1 MRHIGARTV
10 VRFILKRILFQHQ
23 IQRLMCATVKLAQVM
38 NLAQCFNLRKFR
50 HPAVKAKAPPCGGA
64 DVTQFDLSARLTQ
77 FLAKVLHLQHHVQFI
92 LRAQTRT
99 FHRTPSPVDRRHEPE
114 PLESLRCLRLVPC
127 ETKHLSGAPCQG
139 QFPAHLCELPTVR
152 AERSNSRTTDTL
164 FCRSRRKL
172 PPGPVNAP
180 DFFPDSPRE
189 RSSFGHRSA
198 STLGGSTNVIPIDYE
213 RGCLQSLM
221 AIAESTRSSVV

>member
-1 MRHIGARTV
+1 MCKIARPWNRILKEHGPFEAQVLHLMDSSLYAGRLMVRAPLRVRRCCHLGARTV
-10 VRFILKRILFQHQ
+10 ARLILKRILFQLQ

-99 FHRTPSPVDRRHEPE
+99 FHRTPSPVDRWHEPE

-139 QFPAHLCELPTVR
+139 QFPAHLCELPTIR
-152 AERSNSRTTDTL
+152 AERSNS
-164 FCRSRRKL
+164 K
-172 PPGPVNAP
+172 N
-180 DFFPDSPRE
+180 
-189 RSSFGHRSA
+189 
-198 STLGGSTNVIPIDYE
+198 N
-213 RGCLQSLM
+213 
-221 AIAESTRSSVV
+221 